1 MNFSISQKEV
11 GLFTFSK
18 LFCPAK
24 MLFPRIQDV
33 YDRNIQ
39 FSNEKIS
46 QSLLII
52 LRHKDWQKIPH
63 PNKLL
68 AVELSKLF
76 VQQLHISV
84 EFKIWTKWSGQENDF
99 PYYHHQK
106 WKRYEIIISVFTNI
120 EEYQLFQ
127 IGEYL
132 VVEGTHVKQVI
143 QVLVG
148 ALDYHFLYY
157 FVHCDF

>member
-1 MNFSISQKEV
+1 M
-11 GLFTFSK
+11 
-18 LFCPAK
+18 A
-24 MLFPRIQDV
+24 
-33 YDRNIQ
+33 RN
-39 FSNEKIS
+39 S
-46 QSLLII
+46 
-52 LRHKDWQKIPH
+52 H

-84 EFKIWTKWSGQENDF
+84 EFKIWTKLKWSR
-99 PYYHHQK
+99 K
-106 WKRYEIIISVFTNI
+106 WFFCLPTSKMKKKLFSVFTNI

-127 IGEYL
+127 IGEYF

-148 ALDYHFLYY
+148 ALDYHFITSCIMISNALYFDDHHVFFPCLY
-157 FVHCDF
+157 VYCNIWILV

>member
-1 MNFSISQKEV
+1 M
-11 GLFTFSK
+11 
-18 LFCPAK
+18 AK
-24 MLFPRIQDV
+24 
-33 YDRNIQ
+33 N
-39 FSNEKIS
+39 S
-46 QSLLII
+46 
-52 LRHKDWQKIPH
+52 H

-84 EFKIWTKWSGQENDF
+84 EFKIWTKLKWSRKWFCCLPTSKMKKKYEN
-99 PYYHHQK
+99 
-106 WKRYEIIISVFTNI
+106 IISVFTNI

-148 ALDYHFLYY
+148 ALDYHFITILVSWFLMPYILMIIMCFRSREDLL
-157 FVHCDF
+157 FVQLDHGVWKPTPKRNIHFAGFSSSFTIFTALR

>member
-1 MNFSISQKEV
+1 MNFSNSRKEV
-11 GLFTFSK
+11 GLLTFSK

-76 VQQLHISV
+76 VQYLHISV

-99 PYYHHQK
+99 AVYRHQK
-106 WKRYEIIISVFTNI
+106 WKKKSVFTNI

-157 FVHCDF
+157 FVYYDF